1 MIRQL
6 ADAGLTV
13 EAMRD
18 LLPCVISP
26 EPTFHPCE
34 RLRARLTNELAKL
47 DRRLADISRSRSQ
60 VAAYLAGL
68 PGENPR
74 GIGLEGSGRDPGVA
88 GPRLQFRPQAEVTG
102 AMIPSRPGAAGASP
116 FSPSRLCR
124 IREARIEGFADPLH
138 LLRKESLR
146 PKQQFC
152 HLRRAHPR
160 LTCYLCGR
168 MND

>member
-18 LLPCVISP
+18 LLPCIISP

-34 RLRARLTNELAKL
+34 RLRARLTDELTKL

-68 PGENPR
+68 PGEDSR

-88 GPRLQFRPQAEVTG
+88 GPRL
-102 AMIPSRPGAAGASP
+102 
-116 FSPSRLCR
+116 
-124 IREARIEGFADPLH
+124 
-138 LLRKESLR
+138 
-146 PKQQFC
+146 
-152 HLRRAHPR
+152 
-160 LTCYLCGR
+160 
-168 MND
+168 

>member
-34 RLRARLTNELAKL
+34 RLRARLTDELAKL
-47 DRRLADISRSRSQ
+47 DRRLADISRSQ

-68 PGENPR
+68 PGEDLR
-74 GIGLEGSGRDPGVA
+74 GIGLKGSGRDPGV
-88 GPRLQFRPQAEVTG
+88 GLPPEKW
-102 AMIPSRPGAAGASP
+102 S
-116 FSPSRLCR
+116 
-124 IREARIEGFADPLH
+124 
-138 LLRKESLR
+138 SLR
-146 PKQQFC
+146 
-152 HLRRAHPR
+152 
-160 LTCYLCGR
+160 
-168 MND
+168 

>member
-1 MIRQL
+1 VVKIGDVSDRSGISVRMLRFYEAEGLLRPHRTGSGYRDYSPADLEQACMIRQL

-18 LLPCVISP
+18 LLPCIISP

-34 RLRARLTNELAKL
+34 RLRARLTDELAKL

-68 PGENPR
+68 PGEDSR

-88 GPRLQFRPQAEVTG
+88 GPRL
-102 AMIPSRPGAAGASP
+102 
-116 FSPSRLCR
+116 
-124 IREARIEGFADPLH
+124 
-138 LLRKESLR
+138 
-146 PKQQFC
+146 
-152 HLRRAHPR
+152 
-160 LTCYLCGR
+160 
-168 MND
+168 